1 MIVYRIAV
9 FNTTEY
15 DIKEAVTELLPKFP
29 VVTRSDTLADKVFV
43 YLEEAI
49 IEGEIP
55 AGTRLIETELAEK
68 FGVSRPP
75 VREAIQRLGAN
86 GLVRIVPHKC
96 AVVALPDIEE
106 VEEIYAAK
114 KLIEG
119 FSAREAAGRLSSKE
133 IIQLKSLIHKME
145 THIKR
150 QEGDKY
156 TRVAEQFHDLVN
168 CAARNKVTYGIYQ
181 KLSKQTL
188 WHRIN
193 FLSFPRR
200 LKRSL
205 SEHKKILDALIQGN
219 QDLAES
225 LMKEHIEYSKKIL
238 LERLRENAK
247 DGSKERG
254 EI

>member
-1 MIVYRIAV
+1 L
-9 FNTTEY
+9 TEY
-15 DIKEAVTELLPKFP
+15 DAKEAPTELLPKFSTVSP
-29 VVTRSDTLADKVFV
+29 SQTLADKVFAQ
-43 YLEEAI
+43 LEEAI
-49 IEGEIP
+49 IEGKIP

-75 VREAIQRLGAN
+75 VREAIQRLAAN
-86 GLVRIVPHKC
+86 GVVRIVPHKC

-106 VEEIYAAK
+106 VKEIYIAK

-119 FSAREAAGRLSSKE
+119 FSAREAAGRLSRRE
-133 IIQLKSLIHKME
+133 TTQLKSLIHKME

-156 TRVAEQFHDLVN
+156 IRVAEQFHDLVN
-168 CAARNKVTYGIYQ
+168 RAAGNKVTYGIYQ

-193 FLSFPRR
+193 FLSFSGR
-200 LKRSL
+200 LKCSL
-205 SEHKKILDALIQGN
+205 SEHKEILDALIQGN

-238 LERLRENAK
+238 LERLNENAK
-247 DGSKERG
+247 DRSRERG

>member
-1 MIVYRIAV
+1 L
-9 FNTTEY
+9 TEY
-15 DIKEAVTELLPKFP
+15 DAEEAPTELLPKFSTVSP
-29 VVTRSDTLADKVFV
+29 SQTLADKVFAQ
-43 YLEEAI
+43 LEEAI

-86 GLVRIVPHKC
+86 GLVKIVPHKC

-106 VEEIYAAK
+106 VKEIYAAK
-114 KLIEG
+114 RLIEG

-133 IIQLKSLIHKME
+133 TTQLKSLIRKME

-156 TRVAEQFHDLVN
+156 IRVAEQFHDLVN
-168 CAARNKVTYGIYQ
+168 RAAGNKVTYGIYQ

-193 FLSFPRR
+193 FLSFPGR
-200 LKRSL
+200 LKCSL
-205 SEHKKILDALIQGN
+205 SEHKEILDALVQGN

-225 LMKEHIEYSKKIL
+225 LIKEHIGHSKKIL
-238 LERLRENAK
+238 LERLNENAK
-247 DGSKERG
+247 DGSRRRG